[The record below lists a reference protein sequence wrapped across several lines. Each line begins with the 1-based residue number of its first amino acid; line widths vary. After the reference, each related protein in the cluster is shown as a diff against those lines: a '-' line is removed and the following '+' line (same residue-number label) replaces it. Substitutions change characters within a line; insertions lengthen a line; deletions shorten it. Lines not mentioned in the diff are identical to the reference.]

1 LNFAGGS
8 GFGYGISAGIGNTVA
23 VSVA

>member
-8 GFGYGISAGIGNTVA
+8 GFGYGISAGIGDTVA